1 MSPNP
6 PESES
11 LKRWSNAFAAGLE
24 RMEALTG
31 DLTPRQFNFRPA
43 PDRWSVGQCIE
54 HVSVSMGVYLDP
66 MEPVIEEAD
75 LPGEEPYGR
84 GTFLGRLLVGALR
97 KPKGRYR
104 APRRF
109 RPSQSELDPEA
120 VRQKFRRQTARME
133 RALREADGLALGR
146 IKMGWPVFGLIKI
159 SLAQA
164 FELQAIHTERHLDQA
179 ERVTRAEGFPA
190 GG

>member
-1 MSPNP
+1 MSTSP

-11 LKRWSNAFAAGLE
+11 IKRWSNAFAAALE

-31 DLTPRQFNFRPA
+31 NLTPRQFNFRPG

-66 MEPVIEEAD
+66 MEPVIEKAD

-97 KPKGRYR
+97 KPKGRYT
-104 APRRF
+104 APKRF

-120 VRQKFRRQTARME
+120 VRQEFRRQTARME

-164 FELQAIHTERHLDQA
+164 FELQVIHTERHLDQA
-179 ERVTRAEGFPA
+179 EGVIRAEGFPA